1 MNKLFYSTIILSIL
15 LFSCSSNT
23 DKGEMKEVS
32 NAVADGQ
39 AGSVTITAED
49 GLEITA
55 DYYPNSKATTLIIL
69 CHQAGYSRGEYSKI
83 APRLVDSGFACLSI
97 DQRSGKLANEVFN
110 ETAKR
115 AEAKGMSTNYID
127 SKADIIAAVD
137 YIKANTDKK
146 IILWG
151 SSYSASLALMVGA
164 ENVNVE
170 KVVAF
175 SPGEYLDN
183 QDRVGS
189 SITNLG
195 KPVFI
200 TGGSEEYDMIVKPL
214 ESALPKGNVTALKQ
228 GINSDHGSKTL
239 WNNTGNAQ
247 NVWAEVVAFLR
258 S

>member
-1 MNKLFYSTIILSIL
+1 MNKLFYSTIILSTL
-15 LFSCSSNT
+15 LFSCTSNT

-32 NAVADGQ
+32 NSIANGQ
-39 AGSVTITAED
+39 AGSITITAKD
-49 GLEITA
+49 GLEMTA
-55 DYYPNSKATTLIIL
+55 DYYPNSEATTLIIL

-83 APRLVDSGFACLSI
+83 APRLVDSGFACLAI
-97 DQRSGKLANEVFN
+97 DQRSGKLVNEVFN

-115 AEAKGMSTNYID
+115 AEAQGLSTNYID
-127 SKADIIAAVD
+127 AKADLLASVD
-137 YIKANTDKK
+137 YVKANTDKK

-170 KVVAF
+170 KIVAF

-189 SITNLG
+189 SITNLD
-195 KPVFI
+195 KPVFM

-214 ESALPKGNVTALKQ
+214 EMALPKGNVTAIKQ
-228 GINSDHGSKTL
+228 GISSDHGSKTL
-239 WNNTGNAQ
+239 WNESKNAQ
-247 NVWAEVVAFLR
+247 NVWAEVVSFLR